1 MAYDYD
7 KTHARIMESA
17 PKRFMED
24 GFAGASIRRICK
36 DAGVTNGAFYAHF
49 ESKEDLFAQ
58 LVEPALGGLRELY
71 GSETSRYMEIGSA
84 EDVRAA
90 LDQTF
95 STDEAVIRYVYER
108 ADAFRLLLTASGG
121 TSYEHFKEQIVEAE
135 KEGTTAFF
143 ELCAPYVAK
152 PENMSD
158 SLAAQTSSLVVS
170 TIFDCL
176 LSGASEEEAV
186 REAQLVSE
194 FCLAGLK
201 QVWGI

>member
-7 KTHARIMESA
+7 KTHARILESA
-17 PKRFMED
+17 AKRFMED
-24 GFAGASIRRICK
+24 GFADASVRQICK

-49 ESKEDLFAQ
+49 ESKEDLFAK

-84 EDVRAA
+84 KDVRAA

-95 STDEAVIRYVYER
+95 STDEAVIRYVYEQ
-108 ADAFRLLLTASGG
+108 ADAFRLLLTASSG
-121 TSYEHFKEQIVEAE
+121 TSYGHFKEQIVEAE

-158 SLAAQTSSLVVS
+158 SLAAQTSLLVVS
-170 TIFDCL
+170 AIFDCL

-186 REAQLVSE
+186 RETQLVSE